1 MLGFFDRLSRRQKQA
16 VMVALDVGLFALTIW
31 AAHAIRE
38 GTWRPDFR
46 GYYWT
51 FLAVVVLARIPI
63 FIRLGLYRAA
73 LRYPSTK
80 ITRIS
85 VLGVALS
92 VLAAGAVLFLL
103 RPAYA
108 SRSAM
113 LVLEPL
119 LATLAVIVSREGLA
133 QLLARHVRREQAAE
147 PVLIYG
153 AGVAGLQLAQSL
165 RLGGAMRPVAFVDDD
180 PTKWGVRLLDL
191 DVHSSERLRP
201 LAARHGVHTALLAAP
216 GAEAEDRR
224 VMLQRLEEAGL
235 KVLEVPGI
243 LEILLG
249 REPVDRLH
257 AVSSADL
264 LQRRVVLPVDSLL
277 RGVVSGRSVMVT
289 GAGGSIGAEIC
300 RQLAALDP
308 AQIVLYEISETAL
321 YQIEMELGERWPQ
334 LKVAAVLGS
343 VLDEARLVESLRR
356 FKVDVVYHAAAY
368 KHVPMVEQNPLEG
381 VRTNVFGTFLAAR
394 ASVRAGVHSF
404 VLVSTDKAV
413 RPTGVMGASKRLA
426 ELTCLMV
433 HEQARRAPLRFAR
446 PGDAEP
452 TRFSI
457 VRFGNVLDSA
467 GSLVPL
473 LRHQIARGGPVTI
486 THAEV
491 TRYFMT
497 ITEAAQLVLQA
508 SALGK
513 GGEVFLLD
521 MGEPVKI
528 HDLAL
533 RMIELA
539 TRGTRRKV
547 EIRITGLRAGEKL
560 VEELLVDQAHSR
572 PTEHPKIFR
581 ALENGSSDE
590 AVHEAIRTLES
601 ALQRGALA
609 EVYATLEATVEGY
622 RRPEKAVDVLRR
634 GESCYSFLGNGAAA
648 ASCEAAP
655 GTAADAAPPA
665 AAAAPRAAAT
675 TPRPPAEITPGA

>member
-1 MLGFFDRLSRRQKQA
+1 
-16 VMVALDVGLFALTIW
+16 MVALDIGLFALTLW
-31 AAHAIRE
+31 AAFAIRE
-38 GTWRPDFR
+38 GSLRPHFR

-51 FLAVVVLARIPI
+51 FLAVVVCSRIPI

-85 VLGVALS
+85 ILGVGLS
-92 VLAAGAVLFLL
+92 TLAVGAALFLL
-103 RPAYA
+103 RPSFA
-108 SRSAM
+108 SRSA
-113 LVLEPL
+113 LFVLEPL
-119 LATLAVIVSREGLA
+119 LATLAVIVSREMLA
-133 QLLARHVRREQAAE
+133 NFLTGQVRREQAAE

-165 RLGGAMRPVAFVDDD
+165 RLGGTMRPVAFVDDD
-180 PTKWGVRLLDL
+180 PTKWGVRLVDL
-191 DVHSSERLRP
+191 DVHSSERLRA
-201 LAARHGVHTALLAAP
+201 LASRHGVSTALLAAP
-216 GAEAEDRR
+216 GAEDEDRR
-224 VMLQRLEEAGL
+224 VMLSRLEAAGL
-235 KVLEVPGI
+235 KVQEVPGI

-249 REPVDRLH
+249 REPVSQLH
-257 AVSSADL
+257 SVSSADL
-264 LQRRVVLPVDSLL
+264 LQRRVVLPNDSLL
-277 RGVVSGRSVMVT
+277 RGVVTGRTVMVT

-300 RQLAALDP
+300 RQLAALEP
-308 AQIVLYEISETAL
+308 EQIVLYEIGESAL
-321 YQIEMELGERWPQ
+321 YQIEMDLGERWPD
-334 LKVAAVLGS
+334 LKVSAVLGS
-343 VLDEARLVESLRR
+343 VLDESRLVETMRR
-356 FKVDVVYHAAAY
+356 FKVETVYHAAAY

-381 VRTNVFGTFLAAR
+381 VRTNVFGTFIAAR
-394 ASVRAGVHSF
+394 AAVRTGVHTF
-404 VLVSTDKAV
+404 LLVSTDKAV

-426 ELTCLMV
+426 ELACLMV

-446 PGDAEP
+446 PGDAQP
-452 TRFSI
+452 TSFSI

-486 THAEV
+486 THTEV

-539 TRGTRRKV
+539 TRGTRRRV
-547 EIRITGLRAGEKL
+547 EVRIIGLRVGEKL
-560 VEELLVDQAHSR
+560 VEELLVDQASSQ
-572 PTEHPKIFR
+572 PTEHPKIFK
-581 ALENGSSDE
+581 ATEAGSAVE
-590 AVHEAIRTLES
+590 AVHDAILELES

-609 EVYATLEATVEGY
+609 EVYATLEALVEGY
-622 RRPEKAVDVLRR
+622 RRPDKAVDVLRR
-634 GESCYSFLGNGAAA
+634 GETCYSFEGNGVESCAA
-648 ASCEAAP
+648 EAETVGEAEKLE
-655 GTAADAAPPA
+655 PA
-665 AAAAPRAAAT
+665 VS
-675 TPRPPAEITPGA
+675 EITKGA

>member
-1 MLGFFDRLSRRQKQA
+1 MLGILDRLSRRQKQA
-16 VMVALDVGLFALTIW
+16 VMVALDVGLFALTLW
-31 AAHAIRE
+31 AAFAIRE
-38 GTWRPDFR
+38 GTWRPQFR
-46 GYYWT
+46 GYYGT
-51 FLAVVVLARIPI
+51 FLVVLLVTRIPI
-63 FIRLGLYRAA
+63 FVRLGLYRAA

-92 VLAAGAVLFLL
+92 TLAIGTALFLI

-108 SRSAM
+108 SRSAL

-119 LATLAVIVSREGLA
+119 LAALAVIVSREMLA
-133 QLLARHVRREQAAE
+133 HYLTRQVRRKQAAE

-165 RLGGAMRPVAFVDDD
+165 NLGGSMRPVAFVDDD
-180 PTKWGVRLLDL
+180 PTKWGVRLVDL
-191 DVHSSERLRP
+191 DVHSSERLRT
-201 LAARHGVHTALLAAP
+201 LAERHQVKTALLAAP
-216 GAEAEDRR
+216 GAEDADRR
-224 VMLQRLEEAGL
+224 VMLRRLEEAGL
-235 KVLEVPGI
+235 QVQEVPGI

-249 REPVDRLH
+249 RQPVSHLH

-264 LQRRVVLPVDSLL
+264 LQRRVVRPDDALL
-277 RGVVSGRSVMVT
+277 RGVVTGRTVMVT

-300 RQLAALDP
+300 RQLAALEP
-308 AQIVLYEISETAL
+308 EQIVLYEISESSL
-321 YQIEMELGERWPQ
+321 YQIEMDLGERWPL

-343 VLDEARLVESLRR
+343 VLDEARMLEALRR
-356 FKVDVVYHAAAY
+356 FKVDTIYHAAAY

-381 VRTNVFGTFLAAR
+381 VRTNVFGTFVTAR
-394 ASVRAGVHSF
+394 AAARAGVHNF
-404 VLVSTDKAV
+404 VLISTDKAV

-426 ELTCLMV
+426 ERACLMV
-433 HEQARRAPLRFAR
+433 HEQARRAPLRYAR
-446 PGDAEP
+446 SGDSAP

-486 THAEV
+486 THTEV

-508 SALGK
+508 SALGE

-521 MGEPVKI
+521 MGEPVRI

-533 RMIELA
+533 RMIDLA
-539 TRGTRRKV
+539 TRGTNRKV
-547 EIRITGLRAGEKL
+547 EVQIIGLRAGEKL
-560 VEELLVDQAHSR
+560 VEELLVDKEGSQ
-572 PTEHPKIFR
+572 PTAHPKIFK
-581 ALENGSSDE
+581 ATEPGPVGE
-590 AVHEAIRTLES
+590 AVHEALRALES

-609 EVYATLEATVEGY
+609 EVYAVLEATVEGY
-622 RRPEKAVDVLRR
+622 RRPEKPVDVLRR
-634 GESCYSFLGNGAAA
+634 GETCYSFVGNGAPVC
-648 ASCEAAP
+648 ASEACAE
-655 GTAADAAPPA
+655 DAAPPPPSA
-665 AAAAPRAAAT
+665 EQSA
-675 TPRPPAEITPGA
+675 TPRTEQEVRPGA